1 MTGMGFDG
9 LVVNHGGLNEIT
21 DQLYKMVKDIDDRMN
36 RLEGDLA
43 PLQSEWSGNAQTA
56 YITAK
61 QKWDTAI
68 AEMMQLLN
76 DTGPPSATR
85 TRSTTR
91 PTCAAPT
98 RSRSAE
104 HPAARLRRHRGG
116 PAPCAGPSVRVPR
129 LVPSRLRSRRRPPW
143 SPSEQLGRSR

>member
-76 DTGPPSATR
+76 DTGR
-85 TRSTTR
+85 TVGDSNTEYH
-91 PTCAAPT
+91 AADV
-98 RSRSAE
+98 
-104 HPAARLRRHRGG
+104 RGANSFQIG
-116 PAPCAGPSVRVPR
+116 
-129 LVPSRLRSRRRPPW
+129 
-143 SPSEQLGRSR
+143 